1 MGKAIIGK
9 KVGMTQIFD
18 DKGQIVPVTV
28 IQAGP
33 CFVVQTKNTE
43 TDGYNAIQVGYD
55 EVKEHRV
62 TKPIKGHFDK
72 AQVKYTKYL
81 REFKVEDINEYK
93 LGQELKADV
102 FKPGDIV
109 DVTGISKGKGF
120 QGVIKKYNFSRG
132 PMSHGSLYHRGVG
145 SLGSVQPA
153 RIFKG
158 KRLPGRMGGNKTT
171 VQNLEIVKV
180 DTERNYLLVRGAVPG
195 PKKALVTIKST
206 VKAQ

>member
-1 MGKAIIGK
+1 MAKAILGK
-9 KVGMTQIFD
+9 KIGMTQIFD
-18 DKGQIVPVTV
+18 ENGQIVPVTV

-33 CFVVQTKNTE
+33 CSVVQTKNSE
-43 TDGYNAIQVGYD
+43 TDGYSAIQVGYD
-55 EVKEHRV
+55 EAKEHKV
-62 TKPIKGHFDK
+62 TNPLKGHFDK
-72 AQVKYTKYL
+72 AQVKYAKHL
-81 REFKVEDINEYK
+81 REFRVDNIDEYTV
-93 LGQELKADV
+93 GQEFKADV
-102 FKPGDIV
+102 FEVGDFV

-153 RIFKG
+153 RVFKG

-171 VQNLEIVKV
+171 VQNLQIVKV
-180 DTERNYLLVRGAVPG
+180 DAERNYLLVKGAVPG
-195 PKKALVTIKST
+195 PKKALLTIKST